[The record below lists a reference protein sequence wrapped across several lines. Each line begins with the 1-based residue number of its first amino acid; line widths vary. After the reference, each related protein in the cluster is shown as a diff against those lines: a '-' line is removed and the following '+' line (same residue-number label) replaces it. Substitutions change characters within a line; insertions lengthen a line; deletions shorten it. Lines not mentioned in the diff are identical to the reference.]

1 MHNAKS
7 RHQPYV
13 SSTAASWACQL
24 CCEIKRGR
32 GPLAVVVAV
41 WPLLRVDVQV
51 EVLRGARILPA
62 IAANTSRELISN
74 SGKLAVC
81 QVNSPT
87 PPACAYGQTIN
98 PCHGASQQMC

>member
-32 GPLAVVVAV
+32 GSPAVIIAV
-41 WPLLRVDVQV
+41 WPLLHVDVHVGSALQSQDTPCNRSKHKQGMNQQQWQACSV
-51 EVLRGARILPA
+51 SSQL
-62 IAANTSRELISN
+62 ANTTSMCI
-74 SGKLAVC
+74 LA
-81 QVNSPT
+81 ND
-87 PPACAYGQTIN
+87 
-98 PCHGASQQMC
+98 